1 MSAQLTQRDS
11 LETESELP
19 PQEPPPWVIRWTAW
33 LLIAAFLFALLIA
46 VVMRLPETVDCRF
59 VLIPATGADPIQ
71 APRQAIISRVVAEE
85 GQTVKAGDDLFVL
98 RSDEIGGWD
107 TLFHTLNEDLR
118 SKQESLNRNES
129 AYAAQLGIKSAEI
142 EQAKSEIK
150 FRENHASTS
159 RELVTRMEKLAKQG
173 GESEIDLIKLKLD
186 LAGSEKD
193 LSVAQRTLQQVTLD
207 RGRMETEHARQR
219 GEEQAEIEK
228 LKMRIEP
235 LKKDLENAHQNL
247 LTVRSPYEGVVIS
260 VDQRSVGSFVQQ
272 GQVLCQLAPKGSK
285 PRARMTVNET
295 GLPKLAVAQRVR
307 YFFEAFPYQRY
318 GTVAGKVDW
327 ISPSAITTTEGS
339 RFIAMG
345 SLDRYEMSSR
355 AGQPLP
361 LRVGMRGDAHVIVGG
376 RTLIEYAFE
385 PIRQLSESIK
395 Q

>member
-11 LETESELP
+11 FDTESELP
-19 PQEPPPWVIRWTAW
+19 PQEPPPWLIRWTAW
-33 LLIAAFLFALLIA
+33 LLIAAFLFALLIGI
-46 VVMRLPETVDCRF
+46 VVRLPETVDCRF
-59 VLIPATGADPIQ
+59 VLIPATGADPIR
-71 APRQAIISRVVAEE
+71 APRQAIVSRVAVEE
-85 GQTVKAGDDLFVL
+85 GQPVKTGDDLFVL

-107 TLFHTLNEDLR
+107 TLFRTLNEDLR
-118 SKQESLNRNES
+118 SKQESLNRNAS
-129 AYAAQLGIKSAEI
+129 AFAAQVGIKSAEI
-142 EQAKSEIK
+142 EQAKSEVK
-150 FRENHASTS
+150 FRENHATTS

-173 GESEIDLIKLKLD
+173 RESEIELIKLKLD

-193 LSVAQRTLQQVTLD
+193 LSVAQRTLQQVTLN
-207 RGRMETEHARQR
+207 RERMETEHARLR
-219 GEEQAEIEK
+219 DEEQAEIEK
-228 LKMRIEP
+228 LEMRLGP
-235 LKKDLENAHQNL
+235 LKKELEDAHQNL
-247 LTVRSPYEGVVIS
+247 LTVRSPYEGIVIS

-285 PRARMTVNET
+285 PCARMTVNET

-318 GTVAGKVDW
+318 GTVAGNVDW
-327 ISPSAITTTEGS
+327 ISPSAVTTSEGS
-339 RFIAMG
+339 RFIALG

-355 AGQPLP
+355 AGRALP

-385 PIRQLSESIK
+385 PIRQLSENIK

>member
-1 MSAQLTQRDS
+1 
-11 LETESELP
+11 
-19 PQEPPPWVIRWTAW
+19 
-33 LLIAAFLFALLIA
+33 
-46 VVMRLPETVDCRF
+46 MRLPETVDCRF

-71 APRQAIISRVVAEE
+71 SPRQGIISRVVVEE
-85 GQTVKAGDDLFVL
+85 GQPVKAGDELFVL

-107 TLFHTLNEDLR
+107 TLFRTLNEDLR

-129 AYAAQLGIKSAEI
+129 AYTAQVGIKNEEI
-142 EQAKSEIK
+142 EQAKSEVK
-150 FRENHASTS
+150 FRENHAQTS

-207 RGRMETEHARQR
+207 RQRMETEHARQR

-228 LKMRIEP
+228 LKMRIGP
-235 LKKDLENAHQNL
+235 LKKDLENAQHNL
-247 LTVRSPYEGVVIS
+247 LTIRSPYEGVVIS
-260 VDQRSVGSFVQQ
+260 MDQRTTGSFVQQ

-285 PRARMTVNET
+285 PRARMMLNEA
-295 GLPKLAVAQRVR
+295 GLPRLAVAQRVR

-318 GTVAGKVDW
+318 GTITGKVDL
-327 ISPSAITTTEGS
+327 ISPSAVTTTEGS
-339 RFIAMG
+339 RFVALG
-345 SLDRYEMSSR
+345 SLDSYEISSR
-355 AGQPLP
+355 AGQALP
-361 LRVGMRGDAHVIVGG
+361 LRVGMKGDAHVIVGS

-385 PIRQLSESIK
+385 PIRRLRESMK

>member
-1 MSAQLTQRDS
+1 MSSQLTQRDS
-11 LETESELP
+11 FDTESELL
-19 PQEPPPWVIRWTAW
+19 PQEPPPWMIRSTAW
-33 LLIAAFLFALLIA
+33 LLLVAFLFALLIA
-46 VVMRLPETVDCRF
+46 IIMRLPETVDCRF

-71 APRQAIISRVVAEE
+71 SPRQAIISRVVVEE
-85 GQTVKAGDDLFVL
+85 GQPVKAGEDLFVL

-107 TLFHTLNEDLR
+107 TQFRTLTEDLR
-118 SKQESLNRNES
+118 TKEESLKRNES
-129 AYAAQLGIKSAEI
+129 AYAAQLGIKGAEI

-150 FRENHASTS
+150 FRENHTQTS

-173 GESEIDLIKLKLD
+173 GESEVDLIKLKLD

-207 RGRMETEHARQR
+207 RERMETEHARQR
-219 GEEQAEIEK
+219 GEEQAEVEK
-228 LKMRIEP
+228 LKVRLAA

-260 VDQRSVGSFVQQ
+260 MDQRTTGSFVQQ

-285 PRARMTVNET
+285 PRARMTVNEA
-295 GLPKLAVAQRVR
+295 GLPRLAVAQRVR

-318 GTVAGKVDW
+318 GTITGKVDW
-327 ISPSAITTTEGS
+327 ISPSAVSTTEGS
-339 RFIAMG
+339 RFVALG
-345 SLDRYEMSSR
+345 SLDSYEISSR
-355 AGQPLP
+355 AGRALP
-361 LRVGMRGDAHVIVGG
+361 LRVGMKGDAHVIVGG

-385 PIRQLSESIK
+385 PIRQLRESMK